1 VVCSGFNDGQQW
13 QGKWTSVWHSP
24 QQDGYEMAISAFV
37 LIDTTGNHTK
47 SAYKTITRIQGVKA
61 VYPVTGPFDLIAQ
74 VEAETLE
81 ELNDLVMVRLR
92 GIDGVTKTNTAIVL
106 DL

>member
-1 VVCSGFNDGQQW
+1 
-13 QGKWTSVWHSP
+13 
-24 QQDGYEMAISAFV
+24 MAISAFV

-47 SAYKTITRIQGVKA
+47 SAYKTITRIHGVKA
-61 VYPVTGPFDLIAQ
+61 VYPVTGPFDLIVH

-92 GIDGVTKTNTAIVL
+92 GIDGVIKTNTAIVL
-106 DL
+106 NL

>member
-1 VVCSGFNDGQQW
+1 MS
-13 QGKWTSVWHSP
+13 
-24 QQDGYEMAISAFV
+24 ISAFI

-47 SAYKTITRIQGVKA
+47 SACKTATRIQGVKA

-81 ELNDLVMVRLR
+81 ELNDMVMTRLR
-92 GIDGVTKTNTAIVL
+92 GIDGVTKTTTAIVL